1 MEGISRFLV
10 VSILLLSHAFPI
22 ASAQSSV
29 EAAALQPQWLSL
41 LHYEKTFLGDYTSA
55 IDTPAFF
62 FSPRG
67 SIDPLAELQATISSF
82 VEKPDSQCT
91 FPARAM
97 FVSENVATL
106 PDVQCD
112 AFNAFISNI
121 NATGVSLVYAS
132 GYLGNPASMYGHVF
146 LKFNN
151 TSQSELLDNTYNY
164 GARYP
169 DNENPIAYILNG
181 IFGGYNGYFANQKYH
196 HQTLTYNES
205 ELRDLW
211 EYSLSLTSKE
221 ISFLLA
227 HLWELEQIP
236 MTYYFFKQNCAYQI
250 AQLLSLATSTSYM
263 PNDKAWI
270 MPFDIVAAI
279 KKNHPSLISTVKYH
293 PSRQEALY
301 TKFAQLTEKE
311 KAQLIVA
318 LSAEETTPKSLT
330 QILKPLNEEQMKR
343 VIDTA
348 FDYFSY
354 LSQSQSENDVS
365 VMLQQ
370 RKAFVDVRFD
380 LPPGNSRFK
389 PLTPAPPD
397 TAQDTTLLQVSMIY
411 NNYPGTGVGVRFRA
425 NYYDLLTINPAR
437 IPFSELSTFDIR
449 LNIFEGAK
457 RNLAELTALRIT
469 NLNAANTGLPG
480 DNKMAWKFAGG
491 YRDLSV
497 NNDNGA
503 LYIDG
508 LLGKSYSPA
517 FDIALYGGLSS
528 TATSKNNLGGYLAVG
543 AEFGGVFK
551 ISPHHAMS
559 FSVGH
564 QRYVNAPNQK
574 RTYATW
580 EQRFLN
586 NQQYDV
592 RALLRYDEEFEYSV
606 SLSYYF

>member
-10 VSILLLSHAFPI
+10 VSILLLSHAFSI

-29 EAAALQPQWLSL
+29 ETAAHQPQWLSL
-41 LHYEKTFLGDYTSA
+41 LHYEKTFLGEYTSA

-67 SIDPLAELQATISSF
+67 KSDPLAELQATISSF
-82 VEKPDSQCT
+82 IEKPNSQCT

-97 FVSENVATL
+97 FVSEHIATL

-112 AFNAFISNI
+112 AFNAFTSNI
-121 NATGVSLVYAS
+121 NATGVSLIYAS

-151 TSQSELLDNTYNY
+151 TSQNELLDNTYNY

-169 DNENPIAYILNG
+169 DNENPIAYIING

-196 HQTLTYNES
+196 HQTLTYTES

-211 EYSLSLTSKE
+211 KYSLSLTSKE

-250 AQLLSLATSTSYM
+250 AQLLSLATGISYM

-270 MPFDIVAAI
+270 MPFDIVTAI
-279 KKNHPSLISTVKYH
+279 KKRHPSLIEAVKYH

-301 TKFAQLTEKE
+301 KKFAQLTEKE
-311 KAQLIVA
+311 KTRLTVA
-318 LSAEETTPKSLT
+318 LGAEETTAKTLT
-330 QILKPLNEEQMKR
+330 ELLKPLNEDQMKR

-354 LSQSQSENDVS
+354 LSQSQSDNDAS

-370 RKAFVDVRFD
+370 RKAFVDVRFE
-380 LPPGNSRFK
+380 LPPGNSRFE
-389 PLTPAPPD
+389 PITPAPPD
-397 TAQDTTLLQVSMIY
+397 TAQNTTLLQVSMMH
-411 NNYPGTGVGVRFRA
+411 NSDADTGVGVRFRA

-437 IPFSELSTFDIR
+437 IPFSELSTFDVRI
-449 LNIFEGAK
+449 NIFEGAK
-457 RNLAELTALRIT
+457 PNLVDLTALRIT
-469 NLNAANTGLPG
+469 NLNAASTGLPG
-480 DNKMAWKFAGG
+480 DDKMAWKFASG

-508 LLGKSYSPA
+508 LLGKSYSPV

-543 AEFGGVFK
+543 AEFGGVFN
-551 ISPHHAMS
+551 ISPHYAMS

-564 QRYVNAPNQK
+564 QRYANALEEK

-580 EQRFLN
+580 EHRFLHH
-586 NQQYDV
+586 QQYDV
-592 RALLRYDEEFEYSV
+592 RALLRYDEAFEYSIA
-606 SLSYYF
+606 LSHYF